1 MKDKINAE
9 LFNSK
14 QQTSSVWRYIKKIP
28 ETHFSLKK
36 IYNFME
42 IHLMIF
48 EAVCYENQNDTAICG
63 SD

>member
-1 MKDKINAE
+1 M
-9 LFNSK
+9 LSYLTQNSK
-14 QQTSSVWRYIKKIP
+14 HHLCEDTLKKIQK
-28 ETHFSLKK
+28 HIDSLKK

>member
-1 MKDKINAE
+1 M
-9 LFNSK
+9 LSYLTQNSK
-14 QQTSSVWRYIKKIP
+14 HHLCEDTLKKIP